1 MCTELLRTEE
11 ALRKAVVAKA
21 GWLQVTAGRTQDCMN
36 AVHSQLGADEKEGR
50 GERR

>member
-11 ALRKAVVAKA
+11 ALKKVVAAKA

-36 AVHSQLGADEKEGR
+36 AVHSQLVADEEGR
-50 GERR
+50 GERQ